1 MLHTVCE
8 TTQYLRETIQ
18 YLRNDTVFSRND
30 LRNETVFA
38 RETIARNDTVFA
50 KRHSIFEKLLRN
62 DTVFARN
69 DLRNDTVVASER
81 YCICLRERHR
91 ICERAI
97 LYLREKPFLRYRS
110 YRCLPRQFCIHA
122 PQEYFHPVYSQPTAL
137 GGCGPLDEAPPL
149 LSPACPGRWCRRG
162 RKHQTVGDSR
172 QRDQTPLTSL
182 RYTRQSRLAG
192 LGVYN
197 TFWQTDISTHRE
209 KDSQTI
215 HIDRLSQTDS
225 KTDRQEDNYCYPK
238 AQFKSY
244 DDES

>member
-30 LRNETVFA
+30 LRNDTVFA

-62 DTVFARN
+62 DTIFARN

-110 YRCLPRQFCIHA
+110 YRCLPR
-122 PQEYFHPVYSQPTAL
+122 
-137 GGCGPLDEAPPL
+137 
-149 LSPACPGRWCRRG
+149 LSSTKQCRRKLISSELCSLNICFNKF
-162 RKHQTVGDSR
+162 RIHDYCKCDVRNRLYSRCTYIYTCTVHSIYSA
-172 QRDQTPLTSL
+172 L
-182 RYTRQSRLAG
+182 YTHVL
-192 LGVYN
+192 
-197 TFWQTDISTHRE
+197 
-209 KDSQTI
+209 
-215 HIDRLSQTDS
+215 
-225 KTDRQEDNYCYPK
+225 
-238 AQFKSY
+238 
-244 DDES
+244 